1 MTRRVSTRFT
11 PSCGGF
17 FLFFCFII
25 TTFVA
30 PPPRVLHG
38 GGLFFF
44 FFYSCC
50 PAPLRFSWGGFIFP
64 FSLPRPLRWF
74 YFFTYFIIDH
84 QPRTNISLGGCERLF
99 ERQLYFI
106 PVLVSSGLPC
116 RVIVGGSKGF
126 SEARSF
132 LASAHSSCGQLEAWS
147 WHYRWRNGSGKLG
160 VEGKDNTFYHGRLIG
175 LSSRLSS

>member
-25 TTFVA
+25 TTLVA

-50 PAPLRFSWGGFIFP
+50 PAPLRFAWGGFIFP

-99 ERQLYFI
+99 ERQLCFI

-116 RVIVGGSKGF
+116 RVIVGG
-126 SEARSF
+126 ARGLVKPGAF
-132 LASAHSSCGQLEAWS
+132 LPVHTRLAGS
-147 WHYRWRNGSGKLG
+147 WRLGAGTTGGGMVPVSWVLKARIILSIMVGSLG
-160 VEGKDNTFYHGRLIG
+160 
-175 LSSRLSS
+175 